1 MNIDEPQSFPTLKFR
16 AWSTKEKR
24 FLAEGFHMIGECTL
38 FDILNQ
44 HKFVIK
50 NKITCAEALYQV
62 DSINEQLPEI
72 MDKLC
77 QIAGYY
83 VGPKE
88 NKQ

>member
-1 MNIDEPQSFPTLKFR
+1 MNRTYPTSECPEDFNRSMKFLVVL
-16 AWSTKEKR
+16 S
-24 FLAEGFHMIGECTL
+24 
-38 FDILNQ
+38 
-44 HKFVIK
+44 KFIIK

-72 MDKLC
+72 MDELC

-88 NKQ
+88 NKK